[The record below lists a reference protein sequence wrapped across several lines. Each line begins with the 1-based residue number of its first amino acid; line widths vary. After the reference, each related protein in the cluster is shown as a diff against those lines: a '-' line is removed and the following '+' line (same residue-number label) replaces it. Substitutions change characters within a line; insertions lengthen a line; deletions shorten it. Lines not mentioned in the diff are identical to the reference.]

1 MSTIEDCSLLTV
13 YMYMYTVHVI
23 NSGSFVLNPV
33 VTVDVQGLKFQILQ
47 FLLRCYGISRL
58 LSLNVHKP

>member
-1 MSTIEDCSLLTV
+1 MNVPDLFLNT

-47 FLLRCYGISRL
+47 FL
-58 LSLNVHKP
+58 